1 MLDWK
6 AVSQFCIYRARWK
19 GRSFSPQSP
28 LRGMGGICKGC
39 KCHARQK
46 QQTRA
51 PPHSTPAHTTATTTT
66 TTATKTTT
74 ITATTATA
82 TTTTRTRTR
91 TSNKNKN
98 KHQNDN
104 NHNHNPQPTT
114 TNNQQQLANTMRN
127 GQFQLQNAAYCIL
140 YAIRRFQLQSASTSM
155 ENGSLQSQ
163 SVANSMQNR
172 RFQLP
177 NVPNSMHAGRL
188 QV

>member
-28 LRGMGGICKGC
+28 GGWGGICKGC

-51 PPHSTPAHTTATTTT
+51 PPHSTPPHTTATTTT

-82 TTTTRTRTR
+82 TATTTTTTRTRTR
-91 TSNKNKN
+91 TSTSTSNKNKN

-114 TNNQQQLANTMRN
+114 TNNQQATT
-127 GQFQLQNAAYCIL
+127 ACKYYEKWAIPAPKCCIL
-140 YAIRRFQLQSASTSM
+140 HTVCSSK
-155 ENGSLQSQ
+155 
-163 SVANSMQNR
+163 
-172 RFQLP
+172 
-177 NVPNSMHAGRL
+177 VPAPKCYN
-188 QV
+188 

>member
-82 TTTTRTRTR
+82 TTTTTRTR
-91 TSNKNKN
+91 TSNKN

-114 TNNQQQLANTMRN
+114 TNNQQPTTACKYYEKW
-127 GQFQLQNAAYCIL
+127 AIPASKCCIL
-140 YAIRRFQLQSASTSM
+140 HTVCYSK
-155 ENGSLQSQ
+155 
-163 SVANSMQNR
+163 
-172 RFQLP
+172 
-177 NVPNSMHAGRL
+177 VPAPKCFN
-188 QV
+188 